1 MMELWDKIVDDSPL
15 TLREHICIRPRLYI
29 SHLGDGSTYE
39 SGLYVMLKNILN
51 NSIDEFR
58 LNGKN
63 RIEVVIAEG
72 RVASIRDY
80 GRGIPLEKLIHY
92 ACKSNW
98 YEKRDSE
105 GFKKSIDPNGLGLKI
120 VNALSQRF
128 EIQSFQDGNTRKAV
142 FERGM
147 LISDITE
154 KTQVDDGTLVSFE
167 PDIQF
172 FGNYRFHKDIV
183 QNILYHI
190 AYMNVGLSIDFMGHH
205 ICSNHGVKD
214 LLEAR
219 LTSDTLYPIIHL
231 QGKDIEIAF
240 THVDEYDDIYYSFVN
255 GHETPSGG
263 THLEAF
269 KYYIT
274 RTIHFFYDRFKPVDI
289 LPGIVAVVSIQVQ
302 YPVFE
307 SQTKIKLG
315 SNLMASDGISIKQYI
330 GDFIKEKVYHYLY
343 THAVMAE
350 VLYNKMIK
358 NRFRRKG
365 LI

>member
-1 MMELWDKIVDDSPL
+1 MMELWDKIADDSPF
-15 TLREHICIRPRLYI
+15 TLRDHICIRPSLYI
-29 SHLGDGSTYE
+29 GHLGDGATYE

-51 NSIDEFR
+51 NSVDEFR

-63 RIEVVIAEG
+63 RIEVAIDEG

-80 GRGIPLEKLIHY
+80 GRGIPLEKLAYY

-98 YEKRDSE
+98 YEKKDSE

-128 EIQSFQDGNTRKAV
+128 ELQSFQDGNTRKV
-142 FERGM
+142 IFERGM

-154 KTQVDDGTLVSFE
+154 KAQVDDGTLVSFE

-190 AYMNVGLSIDFMGHH
+190 AYMNVGLRIDFMGQH

-231 QGKDIEIAF
+231 TGKDIEIAF

-274 RTIHFFYDRFKPVDI
+274 RTIHFFYDRFKPADVF
-289 LPGIVAVVSIQVQ
+289 PGIVAAVSIQIQ
-302 YPVFE
+302 DPVFD

-315 SNLMASDGISIKQYI
+315 STLMAPDGISIKKYI
-330 GDFIKEKVYHYLY
+330 GDFIKEEVYHYLY
-343 THAVMAE
+343 SHADTAE
-350 VLYNKMIK
+350 ALERKMIK
-358 NRFRRKG
+358 NRRWRKG
-365 LI
+365 VI

>member
-1 MMELWDKIVDDSPL
+1 MELWDKIADDSPL
-15 TLREHICIRPRLYI
+15 TLRDHICIRPSMYI
-29 SHLGDGSTYE
+29 GHLGDGSTYE

-51 NSIDEFR
+51 NSVDEFR
-58 LNGKN
+58 LIGKN
-63 RIEVVIAEG
+63 RIEVVIDDG
-72 RVASIRDY
+72 RVATIRDY
-80 GRGIPLEKLIHY
+80 GRGIPLEKLIYY

-98 YEKRDSE
+98 YEKKDSE
-105 GFKKSIDPNGLGLKI
+105 EFKKSIDPNGLGLKI
-120 VNALSQRF
+120 VNALSLRF
-128 EIQSFQDGNTRKAV
+128 ELQSFQGGSTRKII

-183 QNILYHI
+183 QNILHHI
-190 AYMNVGLSIDFMGHH
+190 AYMNVGLRIDYMGQH
-205 ICSNHGVKD
+205 ICSHHGVKD

-219 LTSDTLYPIIHL
+219 LTSEKLYPIVHL
-231 QGKDIEIAF
+231 QSKGIEIAF
-240 THVDEYDDIYYSFVN
+240 THIDDDEDTCYSFVN

-269 KYYIT
+269 KYYLT
-274 RTIHFFYDRFKPVDI
+274 RTIRFFYDRFKPADVF
-289 LPGIVAVVSIQVQ
+289 PGIVAAVSIQIQ
-302 YPVFE
+302 DPVFE

-315 SNLMASDGISIKQYI
+315 STLMAPDGISIKQFI
-330 GDFIKEKVYHYLY
+330 GDFIKEEVYHYLY
-343 THAVMAE
+343 THADMAE

-358 NRFRRKG
+358 NRLRRKG
-365 LI
+365 QI